1 MAVLGTFVAG
11 QILTAAEL
19 NAISTWTTFT
29 PSWTNLTVGNGTNTG
44 RYSTVNKIMY
54 VQTSFTMGSTSA
66 MGTNPRLTLPASAT
80 MDTTAQ
86 AVFGTSTIEDTGTA
100 TFVGVCFRST
110 TTGIEFYVNNV
121 SATYQTL
128 TSITSTVPMTW
139 TNTDRLITNFWVQL
153 A

>member
-54 VQTSFTMGSTSA
+54 VQTAFTMGSTSA
-66 MGTNPRLTLPASAT
+66 MGTDPTLTLPASAT

-86 AVFGTSTIEDTGTA
+86 AAFGVCTIEDTGTA
-100 TFVGVCFRST
+100 TFVGICFRPST
-110 TTGIEFYVNNV
+110 TGVRVYVNNV

-139 TNTDRLITNFWVQL
+139 TNTDRLFMNFWVQL